1 MAEIAVALRGALER
15 RRAQGAAGGTVA
27 SLLAEGN
34 GWSVADVVCTS
45 GPRDRP
51 FTERHSHYSIA
62 IVLAGSFQY
71 RSEAGDALM
80 TPGSLLLGN
89 PGGCFECGHEH
100 AEGDRCLSFRYEREY
115 LEQLIAGA
123 GHRFRRGFTAP
134 RIPPVRQLAPVV
146 ATAAAKVV
154 GHNALSWEE
163 LAIGLAARAVGLDA
177 GSTNDARTPVN
188 AVARVTRTVRW
199 IDRHPEAPLAL
210 DTLARDAGLSVYHFL
225 RTFERLTGVTPH
237 QYLVRARLREAAIRL
252 STERDRVLDIAL
264 DCGFGDVSNFNR
276 AFRAEFGVNPRAY
289 RERPAASMPPCS
301 RRA

>member
-1 MAEIAVALRGALER
+1 LAEIAVALRGALER
-15 RRAQGAAGGTVA
+15 RRAQGAAGGTTA
-27 SLLAEGN
+27 RPLAQGN

-45 GPRDRP
+45 GPEDQP
-51 FTERHSHYSIA
+51 FTERHTHYSIA

-71 RSEAGDALM
+71 RSDAGDALM

-115 LEQLIAGA
+115 FERLIADA
-123 GHRFRRGFTAP
+123 GHRLQREFAAP

-154 GHNALSWEE
+154 SYNALSWEE
-163 LAIGLAARAVGLDA
+163 LAIGLATRAVGLDA
-177 GSTNDARTPVN
+177 GVSNNARTPVN
-188 AVARVTRTVRW
+188 AVARVTRTVRR
-199 IDRHPEAPLAL
+199 IDEHPEAALPL

-252 STERDRVLDIAL
+252 SAGRDRILDIAL

-276 AFRAEFGVNPRAY
+276 AFRTEFGVNPRAY
-289 RERPAASMPPCS
+289 RDRLTPSKRPCS

>member
-1 MAEIAVALRGALER
+1 LAKIAVALRGALER
-15 RRAQGAAGGTVA
+15 RRAQGVAGGTTARV
-27 SLLAEGN
+27 LAQGS
-34 GWSVADVVCTS
+34 GWSVADVLCTS
-45 GPRDRP
+45 GPQDQP
-51 FTERHSHYSIA
+51 FTERHTHHSIA

-89 PGGCFECGHEH
+89 PGGRFECGHEH
-100 AEGDRCLSFRYEREY
+100 AEGDRCLSFQYDREY
-115 LEQLIAGA
+115 FERLIADA
-123 GHRFRRGFTAP
+123 GQRSRREFAAP
-134 RIPPVRQLAPVV
+134 RIPPMRELAPVV

-154 GHNALSWEE
+154 GHTALSWEE

-177 GSTNDARTPVN
+177 GVANHVRTPLN
-188 AVARVTRTVRW
+188 AVARVTRAVRS
-199 IDRHPEAPLAL
+199 IDQHPETSLAL

-237 QYLVRARLREAAIRL
+237 QYLVRARLREAAIQL
-252 STERDRVLDIAL
+252 SAGRDRVLDIAL

-289 RERPAASMPPCS
+289 RDRVTTSMPPCS